1 MNIQLVRTNSDN
13 IDFQQLIVCLDKF
26 LTERDKEAHAHC
38 IEYNQLDKIRH
49 VVVVYSDGVAVGC
62 GAIKEYKP
70 EISEIKRMFVDDS
83 ARSRGIATKIL
94 TELEAWAIE
103 LGYTQSI
110 LETGKKLPEAVALY
124 EKHGYRRIP
133 NYDQYACM
141 ESSVCYTKCLV

>member
-1 MNIQLVRTNSDN
+1 MSIQLIRTNSDN
-13 IDFQQLIVCLDKF
+13 VDFQQLILRLDKF
-26 LTERDKEAHAHC
+26 LTERDKEGHAHC

-49 VVVVYSDGVAVGC
+49 VVVAYSDEIPVGC

-83 ARSRGIATKIL
+83 ARSQGIATKIL

-110 LETGKKLPEAVALY
+110 LETGNKLPEAIALY
-124 EKHGYRRIP
+124 EKHGYRGIP
-133 NYDQYACM
+133 NYDQYVCI
-141 ESSVCYTKCLV
+141 ESSVCYTKYLV